1 MMKRLLSFFLVF
13 ALGTLLA
20 VAGEKITYRFAPE
33 LGKTLTYHM
42 TSTIEDSNP
51 TNHSQKLETSITTH
65 IKATSLENEVYTM
78 VINMTDLAISLPDMP
93 QSAEMEAM
101 LKKINELFSQ
111 ITITNQTDKHGAVKN
126 VEVKGLP
133 KELLG
138 QFSSQ
143 LEQMELNS
151 QLQYFPSTP
160 IGEGD
165 TWKNNIKDNKK
176 EMQAESCLTKITPTT
191 LTVKSKGVLKMNT
204 ENNLTFETEVQYDR
218 TTGQQI
224 PGTMTMDLQGT
235 VKTNNSPSL
244 IKTKVTM

>member
-1 MMKRLLSFFLVF
+1 MMKRLLSFCLVF
-13 ALGTLLA
+13 ALGTVLA

-33 LGKTLTYHM
+33 LGKTLTYRM
-42 TSTIEDSNP
+42 TSTIEYSNSSNNP
-51 TNHSQKLETSITTH
+51 KKMETSMTTH

-78 VINMTDLAISLPDMP
+78 NMSMADLALSLPDM
-93 QSAEMEAM
+93 QKNAEMEAM
-101 LKKINELFSQ
+101 LKKFNELFSQ
-111 ITITNQTDKHGAVKN
+111 ITITNQMDKHGNVKN
-126 VEVKGLP
+126 IEVKGLP

-143 LEQMELNS
+143 LEQMELNR

-165 TWKNNIKDNKK
+165 TWKNNIKDNQK
-176 EMQAESCLTKITPTT
+176 EMQVESCLTKITPTT

-204 ENNLTFETEVQYDR
+204 ENNFTFETEVQYDR

>member
-1 MMKRLLSFFLVF
+1 MMKRLLSFCLVF

-33 LGKTLTYHM
+33 LGKTLTYRI
-42 TSTIEDSNP
+42 TSTIEDSYP
-51 TNHSQKLETSITTH
+51 TKHSQKLETSMTTH
-65 IKATSLENEVYTM
+65 IKATALENEVYTM
-78 VINMTDLAISLPDMP
+78 VINMTDFEISLPNMP
-93 QSAEMEAM
+93 KNAKMEAT
-101 LKKINELFSQ
+101 LKDINELFSQ
-111 ITITNQTDKHGAVKN
+111 ITITNQMDKHGAVKN

-151 QLQYFPSTP
+151 QLQRFPSTP

-165 TWKNNIKDNKK
+165 TWKNNIKDNQK

-204 ENNLTFETEVQYDR
+204 ENNFTFESEVQYDR
-218 TTGQQI
+218 STGQQI
-224 PGTMTMDLQGT
+224 PGTMTMDLLGT

-244 IKTKVTM
+244 INIKVTM

>member
-1 MMKRLLSFFLVF
+1 MMKRLLSFCLVF

-20 VAGEKITYRFAPE
+20 VAGEKITYSFAPE
-33 LGKTLTYHM
+33 LGKTLTYRI
-42 TSTIEDSNP
+42 TSTIEDSYP
-51 TNHSQKLETSITTH
+51 TKHSQKLETSMTTH
-65 IKATSLENEVYTM
+65 IKATALENEVYTM
-78 VINMTDLAISLPDMP
+78 VINMTDFEISLPNMP
-93 QSAEMEAM
+93 KNAKMEAT
-101 LKKINELFSQ
+101 LKDINELFSQ
-111 ITITNQTDKHGAVKN
+111 ITITNQMDKHGAVKN

-151 QLQYFPSTP
+151 QLQRFPSTP

-165 TWKNNIKDNKK
+165 TWKNNIKDNQK

-191 LTVKSKGVLKMNT
+191 LTVKSKGVLKMNP
-204 ENNLTFETEVQYDR
+204 ESNFTFEGEVQYDR
-218 TTGQQI
+218 STGQQI
-224 PGTMTMDLQGT
+224 PGTITMDLLGT

-244 IKTKVTM
+244 IKIKVTM

>member
-1 MMKRLLSFFLVF
+1 MMKRLLSFCLVF

-33 LGKTLTYHM
+33 LGKTLTYRI
-42 TSTIEDSNP
+42 TSTIEDSYP
-51 TNHSQKLETSITTH
+51 TKHSQKLETSMTTH
-65 IKATSLENEVYTM
+65 IKATALENEVYTM
-78 VINMTDLAISLPDMP
+78 VINMTDFEISLPNMP
-93 QSAEMEAM
+93 KNAKMEAT
-101 LKKINELFSQ
+101 LKDINELFSQ

-151 QLQYFPSTP
+151 QLQRFPSTP

-165 TWKNNIKDNKK
+165 TWKNNIKDNQK

-204 ENNLTFETEVQYDR
+204 ENNFTFEGEVQYDR
-218 TTGQQI
+218 STGQQI
-224 PGTMTMDLQGT
+224 PGTITMDLLGT

-244 IKTKVTM
+244 INIKVTM

>member
-1 MMKRLLSFFLVF
+1 MMKRLLSFCLVF

-51 TNHSQKLETSITTH
+51 TNHSQKLETSMTTH
-65 IKATSLENEVYTM
+65 IKATALENEVYTM
-78 VINMTDLAISLPDMP
+78 VINMTDLTISLPDMP

-133 KELLG
+133 QELLG
-138 QFSSQ
+138 QFTSQ

-151 QLQYFPSTP
+151 QIQRFPSTP

-165 TWKNNIKDNKK
+165 TWKNNIKDNQK

-204 ENNLTFETEVQYDR
+204 ENNFTFEGEVQYDR
-218 TTGQQI
+218 STGQQI
-224 PGTMTMDLQGT
+224 PGTITMDLLGT

-244 IKTKVTM
+244 IKIKVTM

>member
-1 MMKRLLSFFLVF
+1 MMKRLLSFCLVF

-33 LGKTLTYHM
+33 LGKTLTYRI
-42 TSTIEDSNP
+42 TSTIEDSYP
-51 TNHSQKLETSITTH
+51 TKHSQKLETSMTTH
-65 IKATSLENEVYTM
+65 IKATALENEVYTM
-78 VINMTDLAISLPDMP
+78 VINMTDFEISLPNMP
-93 QSAEMEAM
+93 KNAKMEAT
-101 LKKINELFSQ
+101 LKDINELFSQ
-111 ITITNQTDKHGAVKN
+111 ITITNQMDKHGAVKN

-151 QLQYFPSTP
+151 QLQRFPSTP

-165 TWKNNIKDNKK
+165 TWKNNIKDNQK

-204 ENNLTFETEVQYDR
+204 GNNFTFESEVQYDR
-218 TTGQQI
+218 STGQQI
-224 PGTMTMDLQGT
+224 PGTMTMDLLGT

-244 IKTKVTM
+244 INIKVTM